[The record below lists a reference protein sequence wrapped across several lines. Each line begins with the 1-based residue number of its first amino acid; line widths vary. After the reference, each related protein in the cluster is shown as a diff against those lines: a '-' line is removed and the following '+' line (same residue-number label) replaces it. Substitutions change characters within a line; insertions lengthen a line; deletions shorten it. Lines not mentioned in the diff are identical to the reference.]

1 MSFTN
6 NGAMMFPMLLQK
18 DEELNDVEIDQGIE
32 RMSKKWR
39 EKLFVA
45 SERDWNS
52 NELFQNL

>member
-1 MSFTN
+1 
-6 NGAMMFPMLLQK
+6 MMFPMLLQK